1 MYNIVFGKELNQKVT
16 QIEQWNKARHQES
29 RKLINEITGRKTTKR
44 AIFKGRNKEERK
56 LVWYFQELLGK
67 PRKIINENEN
77 INTIVDE
84 NELNVKTGSFTKS
97 EFENVR
103 RQMKENKET
112 NLGGISPEVW
122 KLYEISDI
130 IISFTNKSLN
140 NNEKPTQLGESDMI
154 PILKKGDLS
163 LPSNHHGISLSSIV
177 IKAIN
182 RMMLNRI

>member
-1 MYNIVFGKELNQKVT
+1 
-16 QIEQWNKARHQES
+16 
-29 RKLINEITGRKTTKR
+29 
-44 AIFKGRNKEERK
+44 
-56 LVWYFQELLGK
+56 
-67 PRKIINENEN
+67 
-77 INTIVDE
+77 
-84 NELNVKTGSFTKS
+84 
-97 EFENVR
+97 
-103 RQMKENKET
+103 MKENKET

-154 PILKKGDLS
+154 SILKKGDLS